1 MEIHLLDVGTREY
14 GDSIIVHN
22 DEKRILI
29 DGAHKG
35 NSALLKKQMKAI
47 FNEDGPY
54 HFDLLVVTHLHDDH
68 IGCLPE
74 LVKNGEITA
83 AKCLLM
89 DPGYRWKPGANDS
102 ALPNDALVDALLEE
116 DHSFLSDSEL
126 EDFIDGAGK
135 LSDRYA
141 EMVAKLKTDAD
152 QVMLFKGVDAH
163 DYKPLETEFSS
174 LGLKILGPTKKHL
187 QITKDTLLGLV
198 DTLTDLVQSSSFVD
212 SATND
217 MDRYRKL
224 YGGGITDSAFAMDA
238 VKNKGSINN
247 ESIVLTFKSKGA
259 NSWSAFL
266 AGDMQFAVPEVEGL
280 DDEMKKLLDKI
291 DEKTYD
297 FIKTSHHTS
306 YNGLSEE
313 MLDSWI
319 EKGTELYGHSG
330 GLYDA
335 HHPEPGVLDALRD
348 REDKITFVRT
358 DRNGLI
364 KVANDEN
371 GTLSLWISKGEV
383 NTFTKNKDKPK
394 EDDAALTP
402 PGAAEVKPVEI
413 KEGLIPQGNGSHL
426 QFSAVI
432 PENRSVRITIEVDG
446 EKKN

>member
-35 NSALLKKQMKAI
+35 DSALLKKQMKAI
-47 FNEDGPY
+47 FKEGGPY
-54 HFDLLVVTHLHDDH
+54 HFDLLIVTHLHDDH

-74 LVKNGEITA
+74 LVKNGDITA

-89 DPGYRWKPGANDS
+89 DPGYRWKEAAHDS
-102 ALPNDALVDALLEE
+102 VLSNNALVDALLEE

-126 EDFIDGAGK
+126 EDFIDGSGK
-135 LSDRYA
+135 LVDRYS
-141 EMVAKLKTDAD
+141 EMVAKLKTDSD
-152 QVMLFKGVDAH
+152 KVMMFKGVDAH
-163 DYKPLETEFSS
+163 NYKPLETEFSS

-198 DTLTDLVQSSSFVD
+198 DTLTDLVESASFVD
-212 SATND
+212 SATNN

-224 YGGGITDSAFAMDA
+224 YSGGVTDSAFAMDA
-238 VKNKGSINN
+238 VKNKGSIND

-280 DDEMKKLLDKI
+280 DGEMKKLLDKA
-291 DEKTYD
+291 DENSYD

-313 MLDSWI
+313 MLDKWI
-319 EKGTELYGHSG
+319 QQGTEFYGHSG

-335 HHPEPGVLDALRD
+335 HHPEPGVLDALKD
-348 REDKITFVRT
+348 RKDNITFVRT

-371 GTLSLWISKGEV
+371 GVLSLWVTKGEV
-383 NTFTKNKDKPK
+383 NTFTKNKDKPRS
-394 EDDAALTP
+394 DDAALVP
-402 PGAAEVKPVEI
+402 EDAEEKKPAEI
-413 KEGLIPQGNGSHL
+413 KAGFLPQADANHI

-432 PENRSVRITIEVDG
+432 PENRNVRIIIEVDG